1 MDIAVLAMVFGIGAV
16 GVYNSLGPIM
26 EEQIDKKTNIA
37 TGPLGYE
44 ELSNQVVDPRNII
57 SNPATTRIVARDV
70 GPFGIPRNLHDII
83 GDYIVPS
90 FGNHPGLQNNI

>member
-16 GVYNSLGPIM
+16 GVYNSLGPILA
-26 EEQIDKKTNIA
+26 EQVDKKTSEI
-37 TGPLGYE
+37 TGPMGYE

-57 SNPATTRIVARDV
+57 SNPNTTQIVDRDV
-70 GPFGIPRNLHDII
+70 GPFGIPRNIHDII
-83 GDYIVPS
+83 GDYRVIT